1 VLVVIPSPTYNSI
14 MSIDIDATYRGGAI
28 HPDAPLNLPENTP
41 VRVRVV
47 AKPEA
52 LPLTGEEI
60 IARRPKAPTFTAEE
74 LRQRLAKHAVHV
86 GTLPPDF
93 SREDIYSDHD

>member
-1 VLVVIPSPTYNSI
+1 MT
-14 MSIDIDATYRGGAI
+14 IDIDATYRGGAI

-47 AKPEA
+47 ARA
-52 LPLTGEEI
+52 APLTRDEI
-60 IARRPKAPTFTAEE
+60 IARRPKAAKITSEE
-74 LRQRLAKHAVHV
+74 FLARLDKYAVHV
-86 GTLPPDF
+86 GTLSTDF